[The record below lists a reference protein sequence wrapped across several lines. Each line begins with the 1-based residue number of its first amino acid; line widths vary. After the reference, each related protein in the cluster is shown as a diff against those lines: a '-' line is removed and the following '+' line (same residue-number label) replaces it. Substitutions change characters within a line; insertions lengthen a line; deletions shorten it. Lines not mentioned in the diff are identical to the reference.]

1 MRRVVFT
8 HRVIEVAELVRAKK
22 VARLTSGDG
31 CGRAEYHLPTPNDFM
46 FA

>member
-8 HRVIEVAELVRAKK
+8 HRVSEIAELVRAKK
-22 VARLTSGDG
+22 AARLTSGDG
-31 CGRAEYHLPTPNDFM
+31 CGCAEYHLPTTNDFM